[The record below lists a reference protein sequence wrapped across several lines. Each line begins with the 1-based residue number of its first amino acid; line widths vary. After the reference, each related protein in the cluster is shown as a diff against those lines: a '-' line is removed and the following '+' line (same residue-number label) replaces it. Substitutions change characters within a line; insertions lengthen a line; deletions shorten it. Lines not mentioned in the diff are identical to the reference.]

1 MRQRPSSASLQA
13 VREPLWRRARRRVC
27 PDARQANLLDVTMVG
42 PAAAA
47 EHVEM
52 TESVTQRPV
61 LRTELGRIARVQ
73 ILGLVELGVTAL
85 RGVGTDPA
93 QALHP
98 IRPDRQCGL
107 EVGGMRS

>member
-1 MRQRPSSASLQA
+1 
-13 VREPLWRRARRRVC
+13 
-27 PDARQANLLDVTMVG
+27 MVG

-61 LRTELGRIARVQ
+61 LPTELSRIARVQ

-85 RGVGTDPA
+85 RGVGANPA

-107 EVGGMRS
+107 EVGGMRAVDHVISRRAPRCGVDRSDRILQALSGREAAIGLERE